1 VNLALLNLL
10 PFPVLDGGHITMAL
24 IEIIRRRP
32 VLNLKALEIFQTA
45 CALTLFG
52 FMIYVTWFDS
62 WDLVGGKKDVSEE
75 VKIEDIKFAPKPV
88 VTQ

>member
-1 VNLALLNLL
+1 
-10 PFPVLDGGHITMAL
+10 
-24 IEIIRRRP
+24 
-32 VLNLKALEIFQTA
+32 
-45 CALTLFG
+45 
-52 FMIYVTWFDS
+52 MIYVTWFDS